1 MKTCPECN
9 RTYPD
14 DTLAFCLVDGA
25 ILSAPF
31 DPEAT
36 HRIPTPRSTNPQ
48 ATEFLPSS
56 PSIQQK
62 GNPKLI
68 YIVVGIMGGVII
80 VLASLVI
87 IPLIS
92 GEKKEA
98 DYPSQATNVKDKQV
112 KELQK
117 TDPHVAA
124 NAGADGAPPTSVAAS
139 TPTTSSPSSI
149 PAELIGQWQG
159 QWSSP
164 YGTIFSSNLYLES
177 TDRSNGVQGQINWT
191 MKSTPQQSK
200 QSKIGMTAVEY
211 VRGSYNQET
220 RMLTMEGYR
229 KDDPNNIITLDK
241 YRLVLAEDGRS
252 LGGATWNHGR
262 WRGRLSLNR

>member
-25 ILSAPF
+25 ILSTPF

-36 HRIPTPRSTNPQ
+36 QRIPIPRATNSP
-48 ATEFLPSS
+48 ATEVLP
-56 PSIQQK
+56 PSQPIQQK
-62 GNPKLI
+62 GNPKFI
-68 YIVVGIMGGVII
+68 YIVVGIMAGVII

-87 IPLIS
+87 IPRIS
-92 GEKKEA
+92 GEKK
-98 DYPSQATNVKDKQV
+98 DVDSPSQATNVKDNQV
-112 KELQK
+112 NELQK
-117 TDPHVAA
+117 TDPHVTA
-124 NAGADGAPPTSVAAS
+124 NAGVSGAPPSSVAAS

-149 PAELIGQWQG
+149 PTEIIGQWQG

-177 TDRSNGVQGQINWT
+177 TNRSNGVQGQINWT

-200 QSKIGMTAVEY
+200 QSKIGLTAVEY

-220 RMLTMEGYR
+220 RMLTLEGYR
-229 KDDPNNIITLDK
+229 KDDPNSIITLDK
-241 YRLVLAEDGRS
+241 YRLVIAEDGRS
-252 LGGATWNHGR
+252 LGGATWNHGG
-262 WRGRLSLNR
+262 WRGKLSLNR

>member
-36 HRIPTPRSTNPQ
+36 QRIPIPRTTNPP
-48 ATEFLPSS
+48 ATEVLSAS
-56 PSIQQK
+56 QSIQQK

-68 YIVVGIMGGVII
+68 YIVVGIMAGVIV

-87 IPLIS
+87 IPRIS
-92 GEKKEA
+92 GEKK
-98 DYPSQATNVKDKQV
+98 DVDSPSQATNVKDKQV
-112 KELQK
+112 KEPQK
-117 TDPHVAA
+117 TDPQVTA
-124 NAGADGAPPTSVAAS
+124 NAGVSGAPPSSVVAN
-139 TPTTSSPSSI
+139 TPTNSSPSSI
-149 PAELIGQWQG
+149 PTEIIGQWQG

-177 TDRSNGVQGQINWT
+177 TDRSNGVQGKINWT

-200 QSKIGMTAVEY
+200 QSKIGLTAVEY

-229 KDDPNNIITLDK
+229 KDDPNSIITLDK

-252 LGGATWNHGR
+252 LSGATWNHGG